1 MIVNPVIWFANREV
15 SNVPKHFIKCP
26 SPVTEEAQ
34 QWILN
39 KSQGRYSF
47 SNVIDEGDIDNDEEN
62 VLSWLLYAEPKKF
75 VHFENSEDALMYNLL
90 WSDNK

>member
-1 MIVNPVIWFANREV
+1 MIVNPIIWFANREV
-15 SNVPKHFIKCP
+15 SLVPKHFVKC
-26 SPVTEEAQ
+26 STPVNETSK

-39 KSQGRYSF
+39 KTQGRYAF
-47 SNVIDEGDIDNDEEN
+47 SDVQSDLGSADDDLTAIF
-62 VLSWLLYAEPKKF
+62 LLYNEPKQL